1 MKLSIIIPVYNIDE
15 VLLRQCLDSVVKQT
29 ISDYEVIIVDDGSE
43 MSCAKVCDEYALKY
57 FFVKVI
63 HQQNQ
68 GVSVARNAGIEAA
81 AGKYIQFVDADDWL
95 EADASEKYYQFAEE
109 NQLDI
114 MLSGCVVEGE
124 DAAQQILNEDKLIL
138 GEEIRNLQLTILNN

>member
-57 FFVKVI
+57 FFYKTFFLYKI
-63 HQQNQ
+63 FEF
-68 GVSVARNAGIEAA
+68 IC
-81 AGKYIQFVDADDWL
+81 I
-95 EADASEKYYQFAEE
+95 
-109 NQLDI
+109 
-114 MLSGCVVEGE
+114 
-124 DAAQQILNEDKLIL
+124 
-138 GEEIRNLQLTILNN
+138 